1 MIGLERQWGVRRLVR
16 AGSGARG
23 IRLAALFAL
32 AGAGGSS
39 AIAQS
44 YGLNEQVLVIGAS
57 EFRPIEEAPAAP
69 MSNTDG
75 YVYGSATSATDYSAP
90 VTLPEGAEITMLCLY
105 AYDADPGAVVGTEMH
120 AFKLVPAGTDP
131 GRIQVPGTFLNTSW
145 DFGYGVVCSD
155 PLSFTY
161 RTTGDIDG
169 DDVPENVTY
178 RVAVVLNHSTVNGF
192 GGVRIFWHRQVSPQ
206 PGAASFNDVPLDHP
220 FSQFIEALASSGITG
235 GCGNGNYCPDAP
247 LTRGQ
252 MAVFLAKA
260 LGLHWGE

>member
-161 RTTGDIDG
+161 RTTGDKRLDEPLSAI
-169 DDVPENVTY
+169 
-178 RVAVVLNHSTVNGF
+178 
-192 GGVRIFWHRQVSPQ
+192 GGKGLF
-206 PGAASFNDVPLDHP
+206 
-220 FSQFIEALASSGITG
+220 
-235 GCGNGNYCPDAP
+235 
-247 LTRGQ
+247 TRELESD
-252 MAVFLAKA
+252 LAKGVVDCCVHSLKDLPTEA
-260 LGLHWGE
+260 PRGLTIAAVLEREDPRDVLIVNSIVGVTTLGDLPAGSSSTAGILKFTARIR